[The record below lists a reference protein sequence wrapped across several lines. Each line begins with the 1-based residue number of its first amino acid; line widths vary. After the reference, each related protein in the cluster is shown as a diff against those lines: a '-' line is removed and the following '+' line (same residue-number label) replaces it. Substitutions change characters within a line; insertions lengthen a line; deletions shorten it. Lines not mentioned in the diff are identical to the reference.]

1 MTAEDRAILRQQ
13 QTEITEYHI
22 YRALAELTDDEQN
35 KEVLRQI
42 AEEEKKHYAFWE
54 QMTGRSLAPQKWKV
68 RWYLLLARIF
78 GLSFALRLMER
89 GEEEAISLYRKM
101 AERYPEAKVILEEEL
116 RHEDRLIGLLSD
128 DRLRYAGA
136 LVLGLNDALVEFTG
150 TLAGL
155 SFAFSKTI
163 IIATTGIIMGIA
175 ASLSMAAS
183 GYLASREYED
193 EEIHPVKSAV
203 YTGVAYILTVC
214 ILVMPYFF
222 TDNPR
227 IGLLG
232 MLFFTILIIAAYTF
246 YISIAKGESFR
257 RRFSEMA
264 IISLTVALISFGIG
278 SLIKY
283 FFDVEV

>member
-1 MTAEDRAILRQQ
+1 MTAEDRAILHQQ

-54 QMTGRSLAPQKWKV
+54 RMTGRSLAPQMWKV

-101 AERYPEAKVILEEEL
+101 AERYPEAKEILEEEL

-155 SFAFSKTI
+155 SFAFSNTI

>member
-1 MTAEDRAILRQQ
+1 MTTEDRAILRQQ

-22 YRALAELTDDEQN
+22 YSALAELAEDEQN
-35 KEVLRQI
+35 RQVLRQI

-54 QMTGRSLAPQKWKV
+54 KLTGRSLAPQMWKV
-68 RWYLLLARIF
+68 RLYVILARIF

-89 GEEEAISLYRKM
+89 GEEEAIHLYRKM
-101 AERYPEAKVILEEEL
+101 AERYPEAKAILEEEL
-116 RHEDRLIGLLSD
+116 RHEDQLIGLLSD

-193 EEIHPVKSAV
+193 EEIHPIKSAV

-227 IGLLG
+227 IGLVG

-246 YISIAKGESFR
+246 YISIAKGESFGK
-257 RRFSEMA
+257 RFSEMA
-264 IISLTVALISFGIG
+264 FISLTVALISFGIG

>member
-1 MTAEDRAILRQQ
+1 
-13 QTEITEYHI
+13 
-22 YRALAELTDDEQN
+22 
-35 KEVLRQI
+35 
-42 AEEEKKHYAFWE
+42 
-54 QMTGRSLAPQKWKV
+54 
-68 RWYLLLARIF
+68 
-78 GLSFALRLMER
+78 
-89 GEEEAISLYRKM
+89 
-101 AERYPEAKVILEEEL
+101 
-116 RHEDRLIGLLSD
+116 
-128 DRLRYAGA
+128 
-136 LVLGLNDALVEFTG
+136 
-150 TLAGL
+150 
-155 SFAFSKTI
+155 
-163 IIATTGIIMGIA
+163 MGIA

>member
-1 MTAEDRAILRQQ
+1 MEALLKQQ
-13 QTEITEYHI
+13 RNEITEYHI
-22 YRALAELTDDEQN
+22 YSALAELAEDEQN
-35 KEVLRQI
+35 RQVLRQI

-54 QMTGRSLAPQKWKV
+54 KLTGRSLAPQMWKV
-68 RWYLLLARIF
+68 RLYVILARIF

-89 GEEEAISLYRKM
+89 GEEEAIHLYRKM
-101 AERYPEAKVILEEEL
+101 AERYPEAKAILEEEL
-116 RHEDRLIGLLSD
+116 RHEDQLIGLLSD

-193 EEIHPVKSAV
+193 EEIHPIKSAV

-227 IGLLG
+227 IGLVG

-246 YISIAKGESFR
+246 YISIAKGESFGK
-257 RRFSEMA
+257 RFSEMA
-264 IISLTVALISFGIG
+264 FISLTVALISFGIG

>member
-1 MTAEDRAILRQQ
+1 MTDEDRAILRQQ

-35 KEVLRQI
+35 KQVLRQI

-54 QMTGRSLAPQKWKV
+54 QLTGRSLAPQMWKV

-101 AERYPEAKVILEEEL
+101 AERYPEAKAILEEEL

-155 SFAFSKTI
+155 SFAFSNTI

-227 IGLLG
+227 IGLMG
-232 MLFFTILIIAAYTF
+232 MLLFTILIIAAYTF
-246 YISIAKGESFR
+246 YISVAKGESFR

-283 FFDVEV
+283 FFNVEV